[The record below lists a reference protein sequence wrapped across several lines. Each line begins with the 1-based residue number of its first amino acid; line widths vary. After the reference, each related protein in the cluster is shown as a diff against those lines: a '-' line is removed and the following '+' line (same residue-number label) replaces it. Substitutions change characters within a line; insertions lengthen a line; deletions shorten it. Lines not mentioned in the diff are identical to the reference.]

1 MGGGRTNSIFEILAN
16 MDEDEYKR
24 RLKDLVTD
32 EAGAKWRPLDPNVS
46 KAKGRNGNDV
56 NNGQR
61 KKKRPKKRAN
71 VDSDAPAVLPT
82 KTKDKKNKKK
92 SRINP
97 TIENNSSKRKPRRRK
112 N

>member
-61 KKKRPKKRAN
+61 KKK
-71 VDSDAPAVLPT
+71 
-82 KTKDKKNKKK
+82 KTKKTCKCRFRCTSCFTNKNERQKK
-92 SRINP
+92 
-97 TIENNSSKRKPRRRK
+97 
-112 N
+112 